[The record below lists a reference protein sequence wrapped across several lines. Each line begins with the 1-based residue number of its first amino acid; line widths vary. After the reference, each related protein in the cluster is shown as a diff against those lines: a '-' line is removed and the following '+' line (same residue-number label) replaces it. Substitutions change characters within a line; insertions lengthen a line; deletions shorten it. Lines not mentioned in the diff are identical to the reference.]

1 MPQTALALSLQHAL
15 LLHVSR
21 FYRAPLPT
29 GWVPVPLG
37 CHTLLLAALLFSG
50 SGSAA
55 RAVAEEAGVS
65 LVPCCS
71 AAAFLH
77 RVGKPGLPQ
86 VCIDTSLSSS
96 RWQEEQ
102 DIRGYFQSCIDS

>member
-1 MPQTALALSLQHAL
+1 M
-15 LLHVSR
+15 
-21 FYRAPLPT
+21 
-29 GWVPVPLG
+29 PLG

-50 SGSAA
+50 SGSAV